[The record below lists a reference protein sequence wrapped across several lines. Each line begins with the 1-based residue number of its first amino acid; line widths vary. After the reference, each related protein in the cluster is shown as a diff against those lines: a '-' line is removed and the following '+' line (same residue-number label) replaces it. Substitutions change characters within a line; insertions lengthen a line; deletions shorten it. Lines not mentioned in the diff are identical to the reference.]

1 MRLAHLLILAVAL
14 ALTATPANAGPLGA
28 IIAGIVSTISAS
40 PLLTSI
46 FKIVGSVVLS
56 KLSERLRPKRRQPGI
71 STEVTGTGALNP
83 CSFPL
88 GRYATAGVHVCP
100 PMSHGTVGGIPNLN
114 LQYVVELS
122 DVPGAQ
128 LVSII
133 VDGTEVPIVPTAGAS
148 YGYEVTTGKYAG
160 RLWVKY
166 WDGTQTAAD
175 PLLLSLYGSRPDR
188 PWQSDMIGQGICYA
202 VVTFHYDRTIYPG
215 FPQVRFVMQGVPLYD
230 PRKDSTAGGS
240 GAHRWANRAT
250 WEATDNPIVMVYNL
264 HRGISVAGHVFGAGD
279 QASAL
284 PTTWWVAA
292 MNACDTLVDDG
303 DGGTEAQFRAGLEV
317 LVSDEPAAVAEE
329 LLRAALAQV
338 ADMGGR
344 WLVTVADAGLPVYFL
359 TDDDLISTQGGESN
373 PFPPPQETANS
384 ITATYPEPAQQ
395 WESAT
400 PPMLTNATWEAQD
413 GARRRTVSVQY
424 PAVPYAAQVQRLMR
438 ATIAAE
444 RRFLTHSEVL
454 PPEAMALDLL
464 DAVSWTS
471 SLYGYTSKLFQI
483 GRLTEDLQT
492 GIVTVFWRERDPS
505 DLAIPPGYYTPPTAV
520 SGAPGSVSQG
530 PIAIWVIGPASPV
543 VRTGLYV
550 DSAVTGWITALNTAI
565 FDADLPTSDQQ
576 FTAMLECTLTGASA
590 PKPLV
595 WRFRAFYSGGDVVA
609 SLRTDYLVPGQ
620 LHRLTAAGSFQ
631 TPDNI
636 LALRIEISG
645 MGLAS
650 GEQIDVTLAHF
661 RAYFRNR

>member
-1 MRLAHLLILAVAL
+1 MRWAHLLTLAAAL
-14 ALTATPANAGPLGA
+14 ALLATPAHAGTM
-28 IIAGIVSTISAS
+28 AGIITGIVTAIKGSV
-40 PLLTSI
+40 LLTSI

-56 KLSERLRPKRRQPGI
+56 KISERLRPRRRQAGI
-71 STEVTGTGALNP
+71 STEVTGTGTLNP

-88 GRYATAGVHVCP
+88 GRYATAGVFVCP
-100 PMSHGTVGGIPNLN
+100 PMSHGSFDGIPNSN
-114 LQYVVELS
+114 LTYVVEVS
-122 DVPGAQ
+122 DIPGAQ
-128 LVSII
+128 LVSVI
-133 VDGTEVPIVPTAGAS
+133 VDGTEVPVTPTAGTG
-148 YGYEVTTGKYAG
+148 YGFDVVTGKYAG
-160 RLWVKY
+160 YMSVKY

-175 PLLLSLYGSRPDR
+175 PMLLSVYGSRPDR
-188 PWQSDMIGQGICYA
+188 PWQSDMVGRGICYA
-202 VVTFHYDRTIYPG
+202 IVTFYYNRALYSG
-215 FPQVRFVMQGVPLYD
+215 FPQVRFVLDGVPLYD

-240 GAHRWANRAT
+240 GAHRWADRAT
-250 WEATDNPIVMVYNL
+250 WEATDNPIVMAYNL
-264 HRGISVAGHVFGAGD
+264 HRGISVAGHVYGAGD
-279 QASAL
+279 PASAL
-284 PTTWWVAA
+284 PTAWWFAA
-292 MNACDTLVDDG
+292 MNACDTLVDNG
-303 DGGTEAQFRAGLEV
+303 AGGTEAQFRAGLEV

-650 GEQIDVTLAHF
+650 GEQIDVTLAHYL
-661 RAYFRNR
+661 AYFRNR